1 MRFFIPFTI
10 NFNLREK
17 KFFTEIIKCIDTPP
31 IREAFVFVVVV
42 LTFLKNCFFE
52 NPKELINFY

>member
-31 IREAFVFVVVV
+31 IREAFVFVVVAFTSV
-42 LTFLKNCFFE
+42 EKIVF
-52 NPKELINFY
+52 